1 MLNETTYALLVCA
14 LSLPLY
20 LSLLALY
27 MRYYLKN
34 HIALNNHKR
43 IIRKKGSYRSNS

>member
-1 MLNETTYALLVCA
+1 MKLCMHYWFV

-20 LSLLALY
+20 LSLLTLC

-34 HIALNNHKR
+34 HITLYNHKR